1 MCNFEDGVFAHA
13 LEIVPFRKRKN
24 NLSAAAEASR
34 IFTTLDAFHFFPASC
49 FAKFHKEAQAVSSDG
64 SGLSRTIAVVQMH
77 VWLSFVRFC
86 ICVLNSLNRVVES
99 FFENFRSMTDLG
111 SSAAI

>member
-1 MCNFEDGVFAHA
+1 VRRLQAG
-13 LEIVPFRKRKN
+13 
-24 NLSAAAEASR
+24 
-34 IFTTLDAFHFFPASC
+34 IFFVSLRFVL
-49 FAKFHKEAQAVSSDG
+49 AKFHKEAQAVPSDR

-111 SSAAI
+111 SSASI